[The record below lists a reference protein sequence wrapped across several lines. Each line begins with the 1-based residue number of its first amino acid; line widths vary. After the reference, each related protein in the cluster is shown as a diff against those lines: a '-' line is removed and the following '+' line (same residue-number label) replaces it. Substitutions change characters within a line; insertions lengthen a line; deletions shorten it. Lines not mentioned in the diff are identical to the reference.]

1 MSKKINFSAHVMNV
15 FNEMETNYEEIKNL
29 MYDLAM
35 GNEIYDAESER
46 VIPKNEAEEKLRT
59 VCQKVFGVTADSSK
73 RELKRAYRDHG
84 REFFDIIE
92 EVIDVVISNG
102 FKENEFFQNFVDY
115 RNLALGDAY
124 EFYSEE
130 EVILSIAKVGVSHH
144 DYILQRL
151 GKGETFT
158 IPYARYGAA
167 VGADINMYMI
177 GREDWSAL
185 TNAIAR
191 AFSVKIQ
198 QEVYAQLLSA
208 ANSIPASIR
217 SGFVGTGVL
226 GSATKDAF
234 DAIIANV
241 ETANESTV
249 VILGTKTALKKL
261 NALSDVNWRAE
272 SLKEDVSHSG
282 RIGDYEG
289 TTLME
294 IPQRFTSKTD
304 LTPLIDNT
312 KLWILPASQTDKFIK
327 VVDVGETEID
337 EITEKGE
344 EHGRWDDIM
353 KYEVQRSYGISTILG
368 RYFGQWTL
376 SNG

>member
-15 FNEMETNYEEIKNL
+15 FNEMKTNYEEIKNL

-46 VIPKNEAEEKLRT
+46 VVPKNEAEEKLRT

-102 FKENEFFQNFVDY
+102 FKENEFFENFVDY
-115 RNLALGDAY
+115 RNLALGDGY